1 MFSMEESPDYA
12 DNSETAESEKPTEG
26 LTYSKS
32 GESRKS
38 VMRKR
43 TRKTSP
49 RSKEDSKDLDDNISE
64 RNGDNEPTEA

>member
-12 DNSETAESEKPTEG
+12 DDSETAESEEPTEG
-26 LTYSKS
+26 FTYSKS
-32 GESRKS
+32 DKSRKS

-49 RSKEDSKDLDDNISE
+49 RSKEDSKDFDDNISE
-64 RNGDNEPTEA
+64 RKGDNETTEA

>member
-1 MFSMEESPDYA
+1 MFSMEESPDYI
-12 DNSETAESEKPTEG
+12 DDSETAESEEPTEDY
-26 LTYSKS
+26 TYSKS
-32 GESRKS
+32 DESRKS

-49 RSKEDSKDLDDNISE
+49 RSKEDSKDFDDNISE